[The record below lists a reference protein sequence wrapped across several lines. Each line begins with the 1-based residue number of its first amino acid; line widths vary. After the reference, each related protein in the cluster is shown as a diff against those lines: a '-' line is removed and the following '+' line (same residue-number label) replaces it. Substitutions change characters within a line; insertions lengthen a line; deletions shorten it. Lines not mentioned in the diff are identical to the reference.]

1 MTNID
6 ASNALHDMPLNELR
20 ARARRALALIAEL
33 KELFPDLI
41 RLSEMDRKYSVGRMR
56 RGEPAV
62 LRSVLD
68 AVELQPEY
76 FRAITI
82 DGAPAD
88 GAAPRREGAPFDVSL
103 LRDRLE
109 RRQLLEDVADAL
121 EPLTSGFSDTV
132 LHLGGEARPAI
143 FAAYRAAK
151 TLAQRDGVMRAAIGR
166 AMDFFA
172 APVRRRGNFITTS

>member
-1 MTNID
+1 MTNVTSSD
-6 ASNALHDMPLNELR
+6 ALNDISLDELR
-20 ARARRALALIAEL
+20 ARARRALDLIAEL

-56 RGEPAV
+56 RGEPEV
-62 LRSVLD
+62 LQSILN

-76 FRAITI
+76 FRSL
-82 DGAPAD
+82 DGASSE
-88 GAAPRREGAPFDVSL
+88 RSVERQESAPFDVTM

-109 RRQLLEDVADAL
+109 RRQLLQDVADAL
-121 EPLTSGFSDTV
+121 EPLTSAFSDTA

-143 FAAYRAAK
+143 FAAYRVAK

-172 APVRRRGNFITTS
+172 APIRRRGSFVTTA

>member
-1 MTNID
+1 MTNI
-6 ASNALHDMPLNELR
+6 ASSDALHEVPLDELR

-41 RLSEMDRKYSVGRMR
+41 RLSEMDRKYSVGRIR
-56 RGEPAV
+56 RGEPEV
-62 LRSVLD
+62 LQSILN

-76 FRAITI
+76 FRAL
-82 DGAPAD
+82 DSAPAGG
-88 GAAPRREGAPFDVSL
+88 GAEHREGAPFDVAT

-109 RRQLLEDVADAL
+109 RRQLLQDVADAL
-121 EPLTSGFSDTV
+121 EPLTSSFSDTA

-143 FAAYRAAK
+143 FAAYRLAK

-172 APVRRRGNFITTS
+172 APIRRRGSFITTS